1 MSKNGDKMQLAGH
14 LLVNCLKAQK
24 VDRVFCVPGESY
36 LAVLDGL
43 YDSGIETVV
52 ARHEGGAS
60 IMAEAD
66 GKMTGRPG
74 VCMVT
79 RGPGATNA
87 SSGVHIAAQDST
99 PMILFVGQIGRKM
112 RGREAFQE
120 MDYRAFYGS
129 VAKWVEEIDDAS
141 RIPEILNHAWHVAM
155 SGRPG
160 PVVIALPEDMLR
172 EAVDQKPGP
181 FVQVADPAPTLG
193 DLERFVTLLEG
204 SSNPLIVAGGS
215 RWKEQDTKMLTQFSE
230 AWGIPV
236 AASFRRQYLFDA
248 NHKNYAGDVG
258 LGINPDLKQRV
269 ANSDCL
275 VLLGCRFS
283 ENPSQGFSLLD
294 MPGDGKGLVHVHPG
308 AEELGRIYS
317 AEVAINSTP
326 GTFLSS
332 LLEWDARTNWQDQ
345 ADEAHHSYLEWSN
358 KPPVGVGEVSMS
370 NAIEVL
376 REKLPDNAILCNG
389 AGNYAIW
396 LHRFYRYKWGT
407 QLAPTSGSMGYGMPA
422 AIAAAKRNPDK
433 MVVVLAGDG
442 CFQMHGM
449 EFGVAC
455 ELGLNIKVIVCD
467 NEVYG
472 TIRMHQDRDYPGRV
486 SGTGMKNPDFKAWA
500 KSYGANAYTVI
511 KDEEFEIC
519 LDKALKEDGPVLL
532 HLKLDSR
539 DIAPG
544 KVLDA

>member
-1 MSKNGDKMQLAGH
+1 MQLAGH
-14 LLVNCLKAQK
+14 LLVKCLKKQG

-43 YDSGIETVV
+43 YESGIETVV

-74 VCMVT
+74 ICMVT

-99 PMILFVGQIGRKM
+99 PMILFVGQIGRDM
-112 RGREAFQE
+112 RGRDAFQE
-120 MDYRAFYGS
+120 MDYRAVFGS
-129 VAKWVEEIDDAS
+129 VAKWVEEIDRPE
-141 RIPEILNHAWHVAM
+141 RIPEVINHAWHIAM

-172 EAVDQKPGP
+172 DETVASSGP
-181 FVQVADPAPTLG
+181 RVEVATPAPTLG
-193 DLERFVTLLEG
+193 DLEEFVNLLET
-204 SSNPLIVAGGS
+204 SSNPMIVAGGS
-215 RWKEQDTKMLTQFSE
+215 RWREEDAEMLRLFSE

-236 AASFRRQYLFDA
+236 GVSFRRQNLFDA
-248 NHKNYAGDVG
+248 SHRNYAGDVG
-258 LGINPDLKQRV
+258 LGINPLLKDRV

-275 VLLGCRFS
+275 ILLGCKFS

-294 MPGDGKGLVHVHPG
+294 MPGTGKGIVHVHPG
-308 AEELGRIYS
+308 AEELGRIYA
-317 AEVAINSTP
+317 AEVSINSTT

-345 ADEAHHSYLEWSN
+345 ADEAHKAYLDWTN
-358 KPPVGVGEVSMS
+358 TPPEGVGAVTMS
-370 NAIEVL
+370 NTIEVL
-376 REKLPDNAILCNG
+376 RNKLSDDAIICNG

-396 LHRFYRYKWGT
+396 LHRFYRYKWGS

-433 MVVVLAGDG
+433 MIIVLAGDG

-455 ELGLNIKVIVCD
+455 EHGLNIKVIVCD

-472 TIRMHQDRDYPGRV
+472 TIRMHQERDYPGRI

-500 KSYGANAYTVI
+500 KSYGAEAYTII
-511 KDEEFEIC
+511 KDAEFGIC
-519 LDKALKEDGPVLL
+519 LEKAMAIDGPVLI
-532 HLKLDSR
+532 HLKLDAR

-544 KVLDA
+544 KVLEN

>member
-1 MSKNGDKMQLAGH
+1 MQSAGH
-14 LLVNCLKAQK
+14 LLVKCLKNQA
-24 VDRVFCVPGESY
+24 VERVFCVPGESY

-43 YDSGIETVV
+43 YESGMETIV

-60 IMAEAD
+60 MMAEAD

-99 PMILFVGQIGRKM
+99 PMILFIGQIGRQM

-120 MDYRAFYGS
+120 MDYRAVFGS
-129 VAKWVEEIDDAS
+129 VAKWVEEIDDAT
-141 RIPEILNHAWHVAM
+141 RIPEIINHAWHVAM

-172 EAVDQKPGP
+172 DMVKVQSGP
-181 FVQVADPAPTLG
+181 RVEVASPAPTLG
-193 DLERFVTLLEG
+193 DLKRFVTLLEN
-204 SSNPLIVAGGS
+204 SSSPMIVAGGS
-215 RWKEQDTKMLTQFSE
+215 RWSEEDADMLRQFSE
-230 AWGIPV
+230 KWGIPV
-236 AASFRRQYLFDA
+236 GLSFRRQHLLDA
-248 NHKNYAGDVG
+248 NHANYAGDVG
-258 LGINPDLKQRV
+258 LGINPALKERV

-275 VLLGCRFS
+275 LLLGCRFS

-294 MPGDGKGLVHVHPG
+294 MPGSGKGLVHVHPG
-308 AEELGRIYS
+308 AEELGRIY
-317 AEVAINSTP
+317 ATEVSINATP

-332 LLEWDARTNWQDQ
+332 LLEWDARANWQDR
-345 ADEAHHSYLEWSN
+345 ADEAHQSYLDWINE
-358 KPPVGVGEVSMS
+358 PPAGVGDVTMS
-370 NAIEVL
+370 NAIAVL
-376 REKLPDNAILCNG
+376 RDKLPDDAILCNG

-407 QLAPTSGSMGYGMPA
+407 QLAPTSGTMGYGMPA
-422 AIAAAKRNPDK
+422 AIAAAKRNPNK
-433 MVVVLAGDG
+433 TIVVLAGDG

-455 ELGLNIKVIVCD
+455 EHNLNIKVIVCD

-472 TIRMHQDRDYPGRV
+472 TIKMHQDRDYPGRV
-486 SGTGMKNPDFKAWA
+486 SGTRMKNPDFKAWA

-519 LDKALKEDGPVLL
+519 LDKALNEDGPVLL

-544 KVLDA
+544 KVIEA